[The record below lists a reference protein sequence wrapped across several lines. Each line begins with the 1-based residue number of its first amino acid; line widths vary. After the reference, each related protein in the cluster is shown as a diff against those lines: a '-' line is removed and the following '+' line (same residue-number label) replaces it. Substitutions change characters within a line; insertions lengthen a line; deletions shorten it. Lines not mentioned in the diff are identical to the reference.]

1 MEPASFWQR
10 ISGIRELPTLPI
22 IYFKVNKALQDSE
35 ASIKGIADIIEMD
48 QAISSKVLHIVNCA
62 FYGFRSKISS
72 IPQAVMILGFNTVK
86 NAIVSVSILDVFAL
100 KAKFQGF
107 NVKNFW
113 GHSIA
118 VAVISKRLAEK
129 SRLAPP
135 EDAFVAG
142 LLHDMGKLIMMQ
154 YFMEEFGRVWEEM
167 QKDGSTFYEAEK
179 KVLPVDHAQ
188 IGAYL
193 AQKWLFPEPL
203 IYAISN
209 HHRNEIS
216 SNTDGLSVCVILGN
230 LLSKYKESK
239 LPLEKY
245 FFPDKLNQA
254 INPVIENINC
264 YYPEIEEE
272 IEMANEFFLEGM

>member
-1 MEPASFWQR
+1 
-10 ISGIRELPTLPI
+10 
-22 IYFKVNKALQDSE
+22 VNKALQNNE

-48 QAISSKVLHIVNCA
+48 QAISSKVLHIVNSA
-62 FYGFRSKISS
+62 FYGFRSRISS

-107 NVKNFW
+107 DVKNFW
-113 GHSIA
+113 SHSIA

-129 SRLAPP
+129 SRIAPP

-154 YFMEEFGRVWEEM
+154 YFKEEFGQVWEAL
-167 QKDGSTFYEAEK
+167 QKDGLTFYEAERK
-179 KVLPVDHAQ
+179 ILPVDHAQ

-203 IYAISN
+203 VYAISN
-209 HHRNEIS
+209 HHANQITS
-216 SNTDGLSVCVILGN
+216 ATDGLSVCVILGN
-230 LLSKYKESK
+230 LISKYKESK
-239 LPLEKY
+239 LPMEKY
-245 FFPDKLNQA
+245 VFPDKINQA
-254 INPVIENINC
+254 VKPVIEDISS
-264 YYPEIEEE
+264 YYQEIQVE